1 MSQSLIQSL
10 KSISLIKIVARII
23 CLIMLNLI
31 VAMPKF
37 CGILIVVIKNL
48 LELFVIQNNLVHL
61 FIVIIAY

>member
-1 MSQSLIQSL
+1 
-10 KSISLIKIVARII
+10 
-23 CLIMLNLI
+23 MLNLI

>member
-10 KSISLIKIVARII
+10 KSISLIKTVARII

-37 CGILIVVIKNL
+37 CGILIVVIKKI
-48 LELFVIQNNLVHL
+48 LELFVI
-61 FIVIIAY
+61 